1 MPNVKVN
8 GIQIEYDTFG
18 EAGSKPLLMV
28 KGIGQQMITW
38 SDDFCS
44 LLAQA
49 GHYVIRYDH
58 RDVGLSSKLENEK
71 TPELAEII
79 ATVARGEKIKP
90 PYTLDDMAADAIG
103 LLDALNIA
111 KAHVCGMSM
120 GGAIAQIL
128 AISYPSRLLS
138 LTLMMT
144 STGNPDVPPA
154 KPEAMAALFSMV
166 TAPNQREAYIEYL
179 LPAFRTIG
187 SPGFPF
193 NEEYFRKLL
202 GRLFDRSFYPV
213 GMIRQYLALLSQ
225 ENRNPALA
233 KVKLPTLIVHGAD
246 DPLVPVEAGKEAAKV
261 IPGSE
266 ILIIEGMGH
275 DLPRE
280 VWPAVVE
287 AMTKNTT
294 KGHSVK

>member
-1 MPNVKVN
+1 MANVKAN
-8 GIQIEYDTFG
+8 GIQIEYETFG
-18 EAGSKPLLMV
+18 EAGSKPLLLV

-38 SDDFCS
+38 SDEFCS

-49 GHYVIRYDH
+49 GHYVIRFDH

-71 TPELAEII
+71 TPELAEIV
-79 ATVARGEKIKP
+79 AAVARGEKIKP

-103 LLDALNIA
+103 LLDALGIK

-154 KPEAMAALFSMV
+154 KPEAMAALL
-166 TAPNQREAYIEYL
+166 APPPDQRQAYIEHHVKT
-179 LPAFRTIG
+179 FRVIG
-187 SPGFPF
+187 SPKFTF
-193 NEEYFRKLL
+193 NEEYHRQLA

-213 GMIRQYLALLSQ
+213 GMTRHFQALLSQ
-225 ENRNPALA
+225 ENRKPALA
-233 KVKLPTLIVHGAD
+233 KVKLPTLIIHGAA
-246 DPLVPVEAGKEAAKV
+246 DPLVPVEAGKDSAES

-294 KGHSVK
+294 KGHSMK

>member
-1 MPNVKVN
+1 MANVKVN

-18 EAGSKPLLMV
+18 EVGSRPLLMI

-49 GHYVIRYDH
+49 GHYVIRFDH

-71 TPELAEII
+71 TPELAEIVG
-79 ATVARGEKIKP
+79 AVARGEKINP

-154 KPEAMAALFSMV
+154 KPEAMAALL
-166 TAPNQREAYIEYL
+166 APPPDQRQAYIEHHVKT
-179 LPAFRTIG
+179 FRVIG
-187 SPGFPF
+187 STKFTF
-193 NEEYFRKLL
+193 NEEYHRQLA

-213 GMIRQYLALLSQ
+213 GMTRHFLALLSQ

-233 KVKLPTLIVHGAD
+233 KVKLPTLIIHGAD
-246 DPLVPVEAGKEAAKV
+246 DPLVPVEAGKDAAKV

-280 VWPAVVE
+280 VWPAVGE
-287 AMTKNTT
+287 AMTKNTA
-294 KGHSVK
+294 KGQPAK

>member
-1 MPNVKVN
+1 MPNVNVK

-18 EAGSKPLLMV
+18 EVRSKPLLMI

-49 GHYVIRYDH
+49 GHYVIRFDH
-58 RDVGLSSKLENEK
+58 RDVGLSSKLEDK
-71 TPELAEII
+71 KVPELTQIL
-79 ATVARGEKIKP
+79 TSVAQGQKIDP
-90 PYTLDDMAADAIG
+90 PYTLDDMAGDAIG
-103 LLDALNIA
+103 LLDKLGFN

-144 STGNPDVPPA
+144 STGNPDLPPA
-154 KPEAMAALFSMV
+154 KPEAMGALISP
-166 TAPNQREAYIEYL
+166 APNQQQAYIEHHL
-179 LPAFRTIG
+179 NVFRIIG

-193 NEEYFRKLL
+193 NEEYHRKLA
-202 GRLFDRSFYPV
+202 GRLFNRSFYPE
-213 GMIRQYLALLSQ
+213 GMTRHFLALLSQ
-225 ENRNPALA
+225 ENRKPALA
-233 KVKLPTLIVHGAD
+233 KVKLPTLVIHGAD
-246 DPLVPVEAGKEAAKV
+246 DPLVPVEAGKDAAEA
-261 IPGSE
+261 IPGAE
-266 ILIIEGMGH
+266 ILIIKGMGH

-280 VWPAVVE
+280 VWPTVVK
-287 AMTKNTT
+287 AMTKNTA
-294 KGHSVK
+294 KGQSVK